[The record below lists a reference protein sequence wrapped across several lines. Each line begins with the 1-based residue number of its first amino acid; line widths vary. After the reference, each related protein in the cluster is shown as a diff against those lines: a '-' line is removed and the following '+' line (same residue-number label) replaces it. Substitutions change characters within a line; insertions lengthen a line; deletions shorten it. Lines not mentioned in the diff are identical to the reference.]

1 MEPRFIQWLA
11 ENNKSK
17 DILPIFR
24 TFGHVFHQTDV
35 LQLGVTHFLVVGK
48 QGAAIAAK
56 IYSLGAVQTKPRGVG
71 SDDPSMATKKFLASS
86 APNFLY

>member
-1 MEPRFIQWLA
+1 M
-11 ENNKSK
+11 
-17 DILPIFR
+17 
-24 TFGHVFHQTDV
+24 FHQTDV

-48 QGAAIAAK
+48 QGAAIADK
-56 IYSLGAVQTKPRGVG
+56 IYSLGAVQTKPRGDG